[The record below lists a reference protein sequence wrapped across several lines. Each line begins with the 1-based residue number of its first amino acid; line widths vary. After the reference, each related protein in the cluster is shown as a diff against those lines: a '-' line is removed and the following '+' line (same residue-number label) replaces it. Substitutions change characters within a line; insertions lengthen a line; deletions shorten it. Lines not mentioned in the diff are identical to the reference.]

1 MSYNKV
7 PVPSVLATGNLLVNN
22 AWVAQSGLSLD
33 SGSDGISTST
43 TITNNGTY
51 VFQSGVSLEL
61 TSADSVVS
69 YTGSVTDTTKIGFK
83 YPTAANV
90 GNIVWFYGTK
100 IPSLTQCNFY
110 TGSPIVLAANTNG
123 SDVTVL
129 SVAIHE
135 NGELGQIKV
144 VKLSII

>member
-1 MSYNKV
+1 MTYNSV

-22 AWVAQSGLSLD
+22 AWVAKSNLSLD
-33 SGSDGISTST
+33 SGSQGISTSST
-43 TITNNGTY
+43 VTNNGTY
-51 VFQSGVSLEL
+51 IFQSGVSLTL
-61 TSADSVVS
+61 TSSDSLVS
-69 YTGSVTDTTKIGFK
+69 YTGSVTDTNKVGFK

-100 IPSLTQCNFY
+100 VPSLTQCNFY
-110 TGSPIVLAANTNG
+110 TGSPIVLSSNING
-123 SDVTVL
+123 SDTTIL

-135 NGELGQIKV
+135 NGELGKIKV